1 MKMKITK
8 LLPFVLV
15 ALTGCATIVSGTQQ
29 SMFVDTPEMT
39 GAQCKLNDSKNGTWY
54 LQSTPGSVTVAKGN
68 GPMNVVC
75 SKAGYEAVSVSVDED
90 FAGATLG
97 NVILGGGIGVFV
109 DAASGAAQKYPD
121 KVIVWMKPK
130 HFESLHAQKSWEE
143 AKASYEKKI
152 VEEAEAKKKAQ
163 QPRNNG

>member
-1 MKMKITK
+1 MKKTIA
-8 LLPFVLV
+8 V
-15 ALTGCATIVSGTQQ
+15 AVISALSLTACSTIVSGTQQ

-39 GAQCKLNDSKNGTWY
+39 GAQCKLSDSKKGSWY
-54 LQSTPGSVTVAKGN
+54 LPSSPGSVTVAKGD
-68 GPMNVVC
+68 GPMNITC
-75 SKAGYEAVSVSVDED
+75 SKDGYQTTSVSVDED

-97 NVILGGGIGVFV
+97 NVILGGGVGILV

-130 HFESLHAQKSWEE
+130 HFESLHAQKAWEE
-143 AKASYEKKI
+143 AKGSYERKI